1 MRKIVIIAVISF
13 NIVSVC
19 AQLKYIPTSEINIG
33 KNFKTNTDIIAN
45 EYVFS
50 DNIFS
55 WNIDDSAKLLT
66 LQLRGTSK
74 NGNDLN
80 DTGNIQLFDF
90 GTNYIKW
97 NKKLDY
103 TTSNVD
109 QYDNMLIKTT
119 DGKSSR
125 LNSENGENLWQ
136 AKNTIYY
143 VNTIQKIGVGYKYS
157 DSNSSN
163 ILEGIDLN
171 TGKSMWKREVRRD
184 YGLNDISL
192 LNDSVILVAANG
204 LHAVNLKNGTGWDY
218 DATTGKKDHAGTVG
232 TNIVSFAFSA
242 LMGTDFEVYS
252 CHDLYTDVVSNVLVD
267 STSIYMADQKSIIR
281 IDHNGDV
288 RWKENLP
295 KGLPSKST
303 LFMKDSL
310 LYMVNLGFAFWNGQS
325 ANYGKPFVAGF
336 NTHTGKRVFLTTIDY
351 KKEQINAFNTRQDTL
366 FLLTKSRVYKY
377 SMTNG
382 SELWE
387 QSIKRDSLGELTD
400 FADADVYIKSDS
412 GFINLNLSDSTKV
425 QVFTRKDK
433 LLILNDLL
441 KPDKIMPLNDLYFC
455 YLETEG
461 YKFMEN
467 GGITVVID
475 KNNKQ
480 VAELNIS
487 KNAILKGQTLYEVQG
502 NSVVTIDIDQVIKNR
517 IQTPAPHQ
525 PTSLSKQ
532 TSPES

>member
-1 MRKIVIIAVISF
+1 MKKVVIIAVIGF
-13 NIVSVC
+13 NILSVC
-19 AQLKYIPTSEINIG
+19 AQLEYIPTSEINIG

-74 NGNDLN
+74 KGNDLN
-80 DTGNIQLFDF
+80 DTGNMQLFDF

-103 TTSNVD
+103 TTTNID
-109 QYDNMLIKTT
+109 QYDNMFLKTT

-125 LNSENGENLWQ
+125 LNNENGENLWQ

-157 DSNSSN
+157 DTDFTNT
-163 ILEGIDLN
+163 LEGIDLN
-171 TGKSMWKREVRRD
+171 TGNSMWKRVVRRD

-204 LHAVNLKNGTGWDY
+204 LHAVNLKNGTGWNY
-218 DATTGKKDHAGTVG
+218 DAATGKKDHTATIGA
-232 TNIVSFAFSA
+232 NIVSFAFSA

-252 CHDLYTDVVSNVLVD
+252 GHDLYTDVVSNVLVN

-281 IDHNGDV
+281 IDQNGDV

-303 LFMKDSL
+303 LFIKDSM
-310 LYMVNLGFAFWNGQS
+310 LYMVNHGFAFRNGQLV
-325 ANYGKPFVAGF
+325 NYGKPFVAGF
-336 NTHTGKRVFLTTIDY
+336 NISNGKRVYLTPIEY
-351 KKEQINAFNTRQDTL
+351 KKEQINAFDTHQDTL

-377 SMTNG
+377 SLTNG

-387 QSIKRDSLGELTD
+387 QTIKRDSLGELTD
-400 FADADVYIKSDS
+400 FAQADVYIKSDS
-412 GFINLNLSDSTKV
+412 GFTNLSLSDSTKV
-425 QVFTRKDK
+425 QVFTSKDK
-433 LLILNDLL
+433 LLVLNDLL
-441 KPDKIMPLNDLYFC
+441 KPDKIIPQNDLYFC

-461 YKFMEN
+461 YKFLEN

-487 KNAILKGQTLYEVQG
+487 KNAILKGRTLYEAQG
-502 NSVVTIDIDQVIKNR
+502 NSVVAIDIDQVIKNH
-517 IQTPAPHQ
+517 IQMPALQ
-525 PTSLSKQ
+525 PTDLPK
-532 TSPES
+532 